1 MILLYIV
8 AAVVLFVV
16 LAAVV
21 FRPAGSEIESAA
33 RRRFAGDPDCSLGVR
48 EREAS
53 RQILGRLFSDEDQS
67 YIEGFASVRLR
78 RLLVVERKR
87 IAIRWIRDNAAEARS
102 IVSNHMRLAAT
113 AKDLRVR
120 NEVRLAAH
128 YLELLL
134 LSKVLIILVSAVG
147 PDGFSGL
154 AGRAY
159 AAMAALRGTSKVVES
174 SAPAADSN

>member
-1 MILLYIV
+1 
-8 AAVVLFVV
+8 
-16 LAAVV
+16 
-21 FRPAGSEIESAA
+21 
-33 RRRFAGDPDCSLGVR
+33 
-48 EREAS
+48 
-53 RQILGRLFSDEDQS
+53 
-67 YIEGFASVRLR
+67 
-78 RLLVVERKR
+78 
-87 IAIRWIRDNAAEARS
+87 
-102 IVSNHMRLAAT
+102 MRLAAT

-159 AAMAALRGTSKVVES
+159 TAMAALRGTSKVVES